1 MLLTTSSGDAK
12 VPVANCDQKHYDSQ
26 EKKTYNLQEYIQYW
40 NGLRKSSEG
49 KQLCLYLKVKL
60 LSGKVLS
67 HHKLCLFNIYL
78 YVIWK

>member
-1 MLLTTSSGDAK
+1 MLLIASSGEAK

-26 EKKTYNLQEYIQYW
+26 EKKTFTLQEYIKYW

-60 LSGKVLS
+60 LYCMIIS
-67 HHKLCLFNIYL
+67 
-78 YVIWK
+78 